1 MARTALRVVLLLFV
15 AAATLYCFA
24 SLSRGPP
31 HVQWRTLQTR
41 EHHLGAVEW
50 AKARLIRLADR
61 LRCACFVLVAEVVA
75 RVYVAV
81 RQRVVVC
88 GAGEPAVCVLWLGEG
103 V

>member
-24 SLSRGPP
+24 SLSRGAP

-50 AKARLIRLADR
+50 AKARLIRSADR
-61 LRCACFVLVAEVVA
+61 LRCACCVLMAE
-75 RVYVAV
+75 AV
-81 RQRVVVC
+81 SYLCVPMLQRVVVC
-88 GAGEPAVCVLWLGEG
+88 GAGQPAVCVLWLGEG

>member
-1 MARTALRVVLLLFV
+1 MSLQEVARNSMPRTTLRVLLLLFV

-50 AKARLIRLADR
+50 AKARLICLGTA
-61 LRCACFVLVAEVVA
+61 CAV
-75 RVYVAV
+75 
-81 RQRVVVC
+81 
-88 GAGEPAVCVLWLGEG
+88 PAAF
-103 V
+103 

>member
-1 MARTALRVVLLLFV
+1 MPRTALRALLLLFV

-50 AKARLIRLADR
+50 AKARLPLDLPEDS
-61 LRCACFVLVAEVVA
+61 LRCACWCF
-75 RVYVAV
+75 Y
-81 RQRVVVC
+81 
-88 GAGEPAVCVLWLGEG
+88 WLS
-103 V
+103 